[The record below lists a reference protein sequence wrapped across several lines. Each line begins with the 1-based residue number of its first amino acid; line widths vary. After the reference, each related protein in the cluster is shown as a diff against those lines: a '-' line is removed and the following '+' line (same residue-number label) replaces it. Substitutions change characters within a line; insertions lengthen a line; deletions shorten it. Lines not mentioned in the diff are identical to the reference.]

1 MAADAAPPPRVLIV
15 DDHPDNVEVLRARL
29 EAMGYRTVCA
39 GDGEEA
45 LDKVHASPP
54 DLILLDV
61 MMPRLDGNEVAR
73 RIKADKNLPFIPIIM
88 QTALDSVEN
97 KVEGLGA
104 GADDYI
110 TKPINFDEL
119 QARVRAMLR
128 IKSLQDEL
136 KRRERDLATANAKLT
151 RIAVTDGLTGLYN
164 RRHLEQRLR
173 EMFDHS
179 LRLHEPLAVVMFD
192 LDHFKSIND
201 TFGHQAGDEVLRDL
215 ATLLR
220 QAVREIDR
228 IGRYGGEEFMAILPG
243 TVLDAA
249 VTFAE
254 RARQEVEEHLFR
266 CAAGT
271 LRCTLSCGV
280 AAWPHPRI
288 RHREDLVKAADDALY
303 VAKALGRNK
312 VVRFDSAEFNAHSKD
327 IDEQRAS
334 GVASRGGEAGEDGD
348 GGEYLAGQAV

>member
-1 MAADAAPPPRVLIV
+1 MAADVAPPPRVLIV

-29 EAMGYRTVCA
+29 EAMGYRTASA

-73 RIKADKNLPFIPIIM
+73 RIKADESLPFIPIIM

-136 KRRERDLATANAKLT
+136 KRRERDLASANAKLT
-151 RIAVTDGLTGLYN
+151 RIAVTDVLTGLYN

-192 LDHFKSIND
+192 LDHFKSVND
-201 TFGHQAGDEVLRDL
+201 TYGHQAGDEVLRGL
-215 ATLLR
+215 AELLR

-266 CAAGT
+266 CGSGT

-288 RHREDLVKAADDALY
+288 SHRDELVKAADDALY
-303 VAKALGRNK
+303 VAKALGRNR

-327 IDEQRAS
+327 IDEQRSS
-334 GVASRGGEAGEDGD
+334 GVASRGGRPGEDGD
-348 GGEYLAGQAV
+348 GGEFLAGQAV